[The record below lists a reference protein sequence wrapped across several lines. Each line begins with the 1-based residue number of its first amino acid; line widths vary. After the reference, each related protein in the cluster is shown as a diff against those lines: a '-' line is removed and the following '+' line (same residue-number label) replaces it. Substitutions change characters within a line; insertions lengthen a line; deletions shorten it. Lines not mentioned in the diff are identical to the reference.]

1 MTSAPSSTRMASRS
15 APDITARSRSCN
27 VSVFRQPRARPFI
40 STTQWPKST
49 RWWRASTR
57 SGKYSAEPHSI
68 EPDMDSKNL
77 YQEVIL
83 DHNKKPRNWGKLADA
98 SHQAEG
104 LNPLCGDHI
113 WLSLKLDG
121 DKVGSIAFEGES
133 CAICKASS
141 SMMTKIADLEYTPNP
156 NARKFV
162 LKEPLTNGLARSFEN
177 AEQAQRDALATKLF
191 AIPHVSNVFYIDN
204 WITVTQ
210 DGEADWQNLLR
221 EVATPIREAPAAEK
235 ASEEFAKAAAWLAEE
250 EGGGATMSESDKLKL
265 EQINELLDEEV
276 RPFLQG
282 DGGDLYVVGL
292 EGSTL
297 KVHYQG
303 ACGTCPSSISGTL
316 AGIEG
321 LVKRIDPEMEVVA
334 V

>member
-1 MTSAPSSTRMASRS
+1 MP
-15 APDITARSRSCN
+15 
-27 VSVFRQPRARPFI
+27 
-40 STTQWPKST
+40 
-49 RWWRASTR
+49 
-57 SGKYSAEPHSI
+57 
-68 EPDMDSKNL
+68 
-77 YQEVIL
+77 
-83 DHNKKPRNWGKLADA
+83 
-98 SHQAEG
+98 
-104 LNPLCGDHI
+104 
-113 WLSLKLDG
+113 
-121 DKVGSIAFEGES
+121 
-133 CAICKASS
+133 
-141 SMMTKIADLEYTPNP
+141 KIADLEYTPNP

-177 AEQAQRDALATKLF
+177 AEQAQRDELATRLF
-191 AIPHVSNVFYIDN
+191 AIPHVTNVFYVDN

-221 EVATPIREAPAAEK
+221 EVAAPIREAPAAEK
-235 ASEEFAKAAAWLAEE
+235 ASEEAAKAAEWLSN
-250 EGGGATMSESDKLKL
+250 EGAAGLSESDRLKL

-282 DGGDLYVVGL
+282 DGGDLYVVGM

-316 AGIEG
+316 AGIES
-321 LVKRIDPEMEVVA
+321 LVRRIDPEMEVIA